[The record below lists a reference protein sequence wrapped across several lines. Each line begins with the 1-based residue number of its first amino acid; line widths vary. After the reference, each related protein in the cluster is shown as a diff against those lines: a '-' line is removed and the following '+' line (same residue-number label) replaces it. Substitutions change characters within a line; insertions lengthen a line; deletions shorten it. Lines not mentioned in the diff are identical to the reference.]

1 MKGIQTYRKQSV
13 TFSTNED
20 LVLRLFERALLK
32 MWEGHMF
39 LSEGDKSAA
48 VGPLQISR
56 QIICE
61 LLGCLDYEDG
71 GEIASNLNQLYI
83 WLLKEIS
90 RSGFE
95 GDPEMLE
102 GAIEVLDNIYGGFRD
117 AFEQEENNG

>member
-1 MKGIQTYRKQSV
+1 MKGIQTYRKQAV

-39 LSEGDKSAA
+39 LSENDKTAA
-48 VGPLQISR
+48 VGPLQVSR

-71 GEIASNLNQLYI
+71 GEIASSLNQLYI

-95 GDPEMLE
+95 GDPDMLE
-102 GAIEVLDNIYGGFRD
+102 GAIEVLDNIYSGFRD
-117 AFEQEENNG
+117 AFEHEAKG